1 MEKIEI
7 NRDAID
13 KIEEF
18 QRDISSGA
26 GDNLHSFHIV
36 GTVLT
41 PDYDPR
47 RSDINSIVVL
57 KQMDL
62 GFLRYLVSI
71 GKRYK
76 KRAVSAPLIMTPEY
90 IEKSLDVFP
99 VEFLNFKLIHKT
111 LEGDDI
117 LEPLEIKTGH
127 LRLQAER
134 ELKSKLIWLRQ
145 GYISSLGD
153 RKLLTEGLSG
163 SITGYMPL
171 LRAIVHLF
179 GETPPVKR
187 SDVLV
192 RLENLT
198 GVKTG
203 IFEKMLLLRR
213 GEISLSER
221 ELESAFEEYYHAT
234 EELTRKVDEIKI

>member
-1 MEKIEI
+1 MEIIEI
-7 NRDAID
+7 SKDAID
-13 KIEEF
+13 RINEF
-18 QRDISSGA
+18 HRDISNGA
-26 GDNLHSFHIV
+26 GDNLHSFHII

-41 PDYDPR
+41 HDYDPK

-57 KQMDL
+57 KQMSL
-62 GFLRYLVSI
+62 KFLKYLASI
-71 GKRYK
+71 GKRYRK
-76 KRAVSAPLIMTPEY
+76 KSISAPLIMTPEY

-117 LEPLEIKTGH
+117 LKDLEIKTKH
-127 LRLQAER
+127 LRLQTER

-153 RKLLTEGLSG
+153 RKLLTEGLSE

-187 SDVLV
+187 RDVLV

-203 IFEKMLLLRR
+203 IFEKMLLLRKK
-213 GEISLSER
+213 EISLSER

-234 EELTRKVDEIKI
+234 EELTKKVDEIRI

>member
-1 MEKIEI
+1 MENIEI
-7 NRDAID
+7 NRDAIE
-13 KIEEF
+13 KIKEF
-18 QRDISSGA
+18 HGDISKGA

-41 PDYDPR
+41 PDYDPK

-62 GFLRYLVSI
+62 EFLRYLVSI
-71 GKRYK
+71 GKKYK
-76 KRAVSAPLIMTPEY
+76 KKSISAPLIMTPEY
-90 IEKSLDVFP
+90 IERSLDVFP
-99 VEFLNFKLIHKT
+99 IEFLNFKLIHKT

-117 LEPLEIKTGH
+117 LQDFEIKTGH
-127 LRLQAER
+127 LRLQTER

-153 RKLLTEGLSG
+153 RKLLTEGLSE

-192 RLENLT
+192 RLENFT
-198 GVKTG
+198 GVRTN
-203 IFEKMLLLRR
+203 IFKKMILLRR
-213 GEISLSER
+213 GDISFSEG

>member
-1 MEKIEI
+1 MEITEI
-7 NRDAID
+7 NREALY

-18 QRDISSGA
+18 QKDISSGA
-26 GDNLHSFHIV
+26 GDNLHSFYIV

-47 RSDINSIVVL
+47 KSDINSIVVL

-62 GFLRYLVSI
+62 EFLKYLASL

-76 KRAVSAPLIMTPEY
+76 KKSISAPLIMTPEY

-99 VEFLNFKLIHKT
+99 IEFLNFKLIHKA
-111 LEGDDI
+111 LAGDDI
-117 LEPLEIKTGH
+117 LEHVEIKTRH
-127 LRLQAER
+127 LRLQTER

-153 RKLLTEGLSG
+153 KKLLTEGLSE
-163 SITGYMPL
+163 SITSYMPL
-171 LRAIVHLF
+171 LRAIIYLF
-179 GETPPVKR
+179 GETPPVR
-187 SDVLV
+187 RRDVLV
-192 RLENLT
+192 RLGNLT
-198 GVKTG
+198 GVKTD

-234 EELTRKVDEIKI
+234 EEITKRVDEIKI